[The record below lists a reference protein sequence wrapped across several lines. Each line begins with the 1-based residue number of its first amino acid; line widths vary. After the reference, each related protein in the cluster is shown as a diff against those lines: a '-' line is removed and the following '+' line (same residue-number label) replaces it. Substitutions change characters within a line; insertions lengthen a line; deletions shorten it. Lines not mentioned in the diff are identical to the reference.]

1 MVAKPRGVHHGS
13 AHLQQQEM
21 VKIEMSYWI
30 VQLITHSK
38 NARDIFLVGVNNI
51 RVADRADLKLLVSH
65 VQHLGDGHGR
75 LGVTFGRNIVEE
87 EFKVANDDELS
98 EPAFLNAAR
107 FRYFDVTFVGR
118 PDTSGRIDAQWPFSC
133 KESTGKL
140 SSVCLS
146 IPKKRSTHFDLL
158 EVGREEGLCLCRPH
172 DKRNHILRRRRPG
185 GSSRPSETYNDC
197 TWAATG
203 RNGRETDAIWNAAI
217 TCWSAVKNGEAAS
230 RRCWTVTDEISWGS
244 AAIAFA
250 FASCAGSA
258 DWTCP
263 PFPTLALGHF
273 VRLRV
278 GQKVIRPFHY
288 RRPSGFVVRVCG
300 PAAGWDRKPIYC
312 YCWAPMAPGY
322 LRCRLPRCQPMPP
335 VSVTTP
341 WGTAPGMTSARWV
354 CPKLKGTRESTTTLN
369 NCPDGRVKKKK
380 LTDYCADG
388 TGRHANDR
396 RLNGNRQKKKIPQFF
411 SPFPIYC

>member
-146 IPKKRSTHFDLL
+146 IPKTQYSLWS
-158 EVGREEGLCLCRPH
+158 VGSGQRGGTLSLQATWQAKPH
-172 DKRNHILRRRRPG
+172 T
-185 GSSRPSETYNDC
+185 S
-197 TWAATG
+197 
-203 RNGRETDAIWNAAI
+203 
-217 TCWSAVKNGEAAS
+217 
-230 RRCWTVTDEISWGS
+230 
-244 AAIAFA
+244 
-250 FASCAGSA
+250 
-258 DWTCP
+258 
-263 PFPTLALGHF
+263 
-273 VRLRV
+273 
-278 GQKVIRPFHY
+278 Q
-288 RRPSGFVVRVCG
+288 
-300 PAAGWDRKPIYC
+300 
-312 YCWAPMAPGY
+312 
-322 LRCRLPRCQPMPP
+322 
-335 VSVTTP
+335 TTP
-341 WGTAPGMTSARWV
+341 WRLKPTIRDVQWLHLSGDGKERTRNWCDLERSDNVLVSGEEWRGSEPTLLDGDGWDKLRVCCNCICICIMCWLCWLDMSTIPDPCIRPLRSITRWPKGDPPIPLPPSVWLCCPGVWPCCGLRSEADLLLLLSTDGARLSSMSPSSLSADAARLSDDSLRNCSRNDICEMGLSKTEGDKRV
-354 CPKLKGTRESTTTLN
+354 N
-369 NCPDGRVKKKK
+369 NYIKQLSGWQGKKKK
-380 LTDYCADG
+380 I
-388 TGRHANDR
+388 
-396 RLNGNRQKKKIPQFF
+396 NGLLCGWNGQARQRSSVKWQ
-411 SPFPIYC
+411 